1 MRKVLKLLLEHR
13 KITFAFIIVIIL
25 VILHGRL
32 LFLQS
37 TSSNQLQLT
46 EVKRQ
51 DIKVIVST
59 SGIFTGKDTASLHF
73 KSSGKL
79 AYINAKIGD
88 QVFSGQV
95 LAGLD
100 TQELAIQLQQAN
112 NTLRDKQAAVDKV
125 LDDIH
130 LSQYGMGG
138 FDNVGSGNETMAQRQ
153 LRTAAEVTR
162 DNAFDSL
169 KLAQKA
175 LNDTLIISPTSG
187 IVVQVN
193 HVTGQVIGAT
203 EVVMK
208 MVDTSNIYFSAEVD
222 EADISKIS
230 LGQKTEVTLDA
241 YPDKIWQGEVV
252 EVQPQTKTTST
263 GATVVS
269 VKIKLDRWD
278 LNFINGLSGQASII
292 LSEVKNTLTIPTE
305 ALRDDNTVL
314 VLSDGRAKSKQIV
327 PGIRS
332 DQAVEIK
339 EGLEENETI
348 IIGKAF

>member
-112 NTLRDKQAAVDKV
+112 
-125 LDDIH
+125 
-130 LSQYGMGG
+130 
-138 FDNVGSGNETMAQRQ
+138 
-153 LRTAAEVTR
+153 
-162 DNAFDSL
+162 
-169 KLAQKA
+169 
-175 LNDTLIISPTSG
+175 
-187 IVVQVN
+187 
-193 HVTGQVIGAT
+193 
-203 EVVMK
+203 
-208 MVDTSNIYFSAEVD
+208 
-222 EADISKIS
+222 
-230 LGQKTEVTLDA
+230 
-241 YPDKIWQGEVV
+241 
-252 EVQPQTKTTST
+252 
-263 GATVVS
+263 
-269 VKIKLDRWD
+269 
-278 LNFINGLSGQASII
+278 
-292 LSEVKNTLTIPTE
+292 
-305 ALRDDNTVL
+305 
-314 VLSDGRAKSKQIV
+314 
-327 PGIRS
+327 
-332 DQAVEIK
+332 
-339 EGLEENETI
+339 
-348 IIGKAF
+348 

>member
-1 MRKVLKLLLEHR
+1 MRIPKKIFVIGLIALVAISVFVFFQRSAPKQPEFTTVQKADIKQTVSISGSLAGQSSIDLKFPKGG
-13 KITFAFIIVIIL
+13 KITSI
-25 VILHGRL
+25 
-32 LFLQS
+32 S
-37 TSSNQLQLT
+37 
-46 EVKRQ
+46 
-51 DIKVIVST
+51 VSE
-59 SGIFTGKDTASLHF
+59 GDTVYE
-73 KSSGKL
+73 GQTL
-79 AYINAKIGD
+79 AALENTNEMI
-88 QVFSGQV
+88 
-95 LAGLD
+95 
-100 TQELAIQLQQAN
+100 TLQQAD